1 MSIQFS
7 ESTFRALERLRTE
20 PPSSEQYRGN
30 PGIPPAARCHTGE
43 AHTGNLGEP
52 HPISVDGGQ
61 QEWICS
67 DVFSGPV
74 AMAVYGYEA
83 TALLSVFRHL
93 DLELLSSDDR
103 AALLSFKSRLRDC
116 FG

>member
-1 MSIQFS
+1 
-7 ESTFRALERLRTE
+7 
-20 PPSSEQYRGN
+20 
-30 PGIPPAARCHTGE
+30 
-43 AHTGNLGEP
+43 
-52 HPISVDGGQ
+52 
-61 QEWICS
+61 
-67 DVFSGPV
+67 VFSGPV
-74 AMAVYGYEA
+74 AMAVYGYEV

>member
-1 MSIQFS
+1 MTIQFS

-30 PGIPPAARCHTGE
+30 PGE
-43 AHTGNLGEP
+43 AQTGNLGEE
-52 HPISVDGGQ
+52 HL
-61 QEWICS
+61 ICT
-67 DVFSGPV
+67 DVFSGPA

-93 DLELLSSDDR
+93 DLELLSPDDR